1 METVKIKAKIN
12 NKDTKFTNIEEN
24 GKSTVTFFAEQKR
37 HLIPKKYVAT
47 VEFDISYYND
57 DYILM
62 PACAYNGNRFPSV
75 KKSYPPMFSK
85 EEAEIPNLITDVPR
99 LNQDGSGKIEV
110 TSADMSVPCVAV
122 WDKFKKKAVL
132 LFFEQELYG
141 CDLGVTYSKGK
152 IEISYPKY
160 RENGYK
166 MCSVTKSSDKKA
178 FFSPNQRFD
187 FRYLLIETDCESI
200 PQLMRIFFEN
210 RKAMGLD
217 CSSPIRLSPKE
228 MWNIQEE
235 KINRLNYNEKLK
247 IYRNGV
253 SKSRFACW
261 QPGWTGNLI
270 SSYPLM
276 KLGSEKTYQR
286 AKNCVDFLIKTQYEN
301 GLFESVIDDDGVGY
315 GDGFE
320 TEGTRYWHL
329 LRKSADCLYFLYD
342 IFKVMEEKG
351 DEVEQNYIDG
361 YRKLA
366 DAFCEIFTKN
376 KQLGQFVDLRTN
388 EIIVPGSASAGIAVG
403 GLARAYLYLNDE
415 KYLKVASECADYL
428 HDNFVSNGFTNGG
441 PGEMLQCCDSE
452 SAFGTLEGIV
462 TLYEVTKDSKHL
474 KYCEDTASLAST
486 WVMAYN
492 YNYPDNC
499 SFKKAGIKTVGT
511 VFANLQNKH
520 SAPGIC
526 TLSGLALKK
535 LYDIT
540 GDKLYLELIT
550 DIARAI
556 GQCMSTDS
564 HPIYCRDTR
573 KNAPKGYICERVN
586 TSDWEGTNRVGE
598 IFGEGS
604 NWCEVSNMLTIADL
618 SVLL

>member
-1 METVKIKAKIN
+1 
-12 NKDTKFTNIEEN
+12 
-24 GKSTVTFFAEQKR
+24 
-37 HLIPKKYVAT
+37 
-47 VEFDISYYND
+47 
-57 DYILM
+57 M
-62 PACAYNGNRFPSV
+62 PACAYNANRFPSV
-75 KKSYPPMFSK
+75 KKTYPPMFSK
-85 EEAEIPNLITDVPR
+85 DEAKIENLITDVPR
-99 LNQDGSGKIEV
+99 LNQDSSGKIEV
-110 TSADMSVPCVAV
+110 TSADMSVPCVAI
-122 WDKFKKKAVL
+122 WDKTKKKAML

-141 CDLGVTYSKGK
+141 HNLGVTYSKGK
-152 IEISYPKY
+152 IELSYPKY
-160 RENGYK
+160 RENSYK
-166 MCSVTKSSDKKA
+166 MCSVSKSTDKKA
-178 FFSPNQRFD
+178 VIRPNQRFD
-187 FRYLLIETDCESI
+187 FRCLLIEKDCESI
-200 PQLMRIFFEN
+200 TQLMRIFFEN
-210 RKAMGLD
+210 RKALGLD
-217 CSSPIRLSPKE
+217 CSSPLRFSPKE
-228 MWNIQEE
+228 MWDIQEE
-235 KINRLNYNEKLK
+235 KVNRLNYNEKLK

-253 SKSRFACW
+253 NKSRFACW

-270 SSYPLM
+270 SAYPLM

-286 AKNCVDFLIKTQYEN
+286 AKNCVDFLFKTQYEK
-301 GLFESVIDDDGVGY
+301 GLFESVVDDNGKGY

-351 DEVEQNYIDG
+351 DTVGKDYIDG

-366 DAFCEIFTKN
+366 DAFCEIFEKN

-388 EIIVPGSASAGIAVG
+388 EIVVPGSASAGIAVG

-415 KYLKVASECADYL
+415 KYLKTAVDCAHYL
-428 HDNFVSNGFTNGG
+428 YENFVSKGFTNGG

-452 SAFGTLEGIV
+452 SAFGTLEGFV
-462 TLYEVTKDSKHL
+462 ALYEVTKDEKYM
-474 KYCEDTASLAST
+474 KYCEDTAALAST

-492 YNYPDNC
+492 YNYTNKC
-499 SFKKAGIKTVGT
+499 AFKKAGIKTVGT

-526 TLSGLALKK
+526 TLSGVGLKK

-556 GQCMSTDS
+556 GQCMSTKK
-564 HPIYCRDTR
+564 HPIYCKQTR
-573 KNAPKGYICERVN
+573 KNAPQGYICERVN
-586 TSDWEGTNRVGE
+586 TSDWEGEKSVGE
-598 IFGEGS
+598 IFGDGS

-618 SVLL
+618 SDLL